1 MTAHTLRYYE
11 RVGLIQPVGRAH
23 NGHRRYSEADEA
35 WLNFLH
41 CMRATNMSIR
51 EMQRYAELREKGDA
65 TSLERRKLLEDH
77 QAAIAAKIVA
87 LQQAH
92 ALLTHKI
99 TNYKKIEERI
109 RIGGPQVY
117 RAGTRKR
124 TGDGKLISLPPGV
137 GEYAVNGRAGHCI
150 ESVHRVRALTRAWVA
165 DLHGLKTHFP
175 LARGFGYDSGTAF
188 PRLGPFP
195 LL

>member
-1 MTAHTLRYYE
+1 MAEKCGMTAHTLRYYE
-11 RVGLIQPVGRAH
+11 RVGLIQPVGRAR

-65 TSLERRKLLEDH
+65 TSLQRRKLLEDH
-77 QAAIAAKIVA
+77 QSAIAAKIVA

-92 ALLTHKI
+92 ALLSHKI

-109 RIGGPQVY
+109 RVGGPQPSE
-117 RAGTRKR
+117 RK
-124 TGDGKLISLPPGV
+124 L
-137 GEYAVNGRAGHCI
+137 E
-150 ESVHRVRALTRAWVA
+150 EE
-165 DLHGLKTHFP
+165 
-175 LARGFGYDSGTAF
+175 LAAAS
-188 PRLGPFP
+188 
-195 LL
+195 

>member
-11 RVGLIQPVGRAH
+11 RVGLIQPVGRAR

-77 QAAIAAKIVA
+77 QAAIAAKIIA
-87 LQQAH
+87 LEQAH

-109 RIGGPQVY
+109 RIGGPQS
-117 RAGTRKR
+117 AKR
-124 TGDGKLISLPPGV
+124 EFET
-137 GEYAVNGRAGHCI
+137 E
-150 ESVHRVRALTRAWVA
+150 
-165 DLHGLKTHFP
+165 
-175 LARGFGYDSGTAF
+175 LATAS
-188 PRLGPFP
+188 
-195 LL
+195 

>member
-11 RVGLIQPVGRAH
+11 RVGLIQPVGRAR

-65 TSLERRKLLEDH
+65 TSLDRRKLLEDH
-77 QAAIAAKIVA
+77 QAAIAARIVA
-87 LQQAH
+87 LQEAH

-109 RIGGPQVY
+109 RIGGPQV
-117 RAGTRKR
+117 AEQE
-124 TGDGKLISLPPGV
+124 L
-137 GEYAVNGRAGHCI
+137 
-150 ESVHRVRALTRAWVA
+150 ESE
-165 DLHGLKTHFP
+165 
-175 LARGFGYDSGTAF
+175 LATAS
-188 PRLGPFP
+188 
-195 LL
+195 

>member
-11 RVGLIQPVGRAH
+11 RVGLIQPVGRAR

-51 EMQRYAELREKGDA
+51 EMQRYAELRGKGDS

-77 QAAIAAKIVA
+77 QAAIAAKVEA

-99 TNYKKIEERI
+99 ANYKKIEERI
-109 RIGGPQVY
+109 RIGGP
-117 RAGTRKR
+117 RDTERE
-124 TGDGKLISLPPGV
+124 L
-137 GEYAVNGRAGHCI
+137 EN
-150 ESVHRVRALTRAWVA
+150 E
-165 DLHGLKTHFP
+165 
-175 LARGFGYDSGTAF
+175 LATAS
-188 PRLGPFP
+188 
-195 LL
+195 

>member
-1 MTAHTLRYYE
+1 MRDAGYTIRSMAEKCGMTAHTLRYYE

-65 TSLERRKLLEDH
+65 TSLERRKLLQDH
-77 QAAIAAKIVA
+77 QAAIAEQIVA
-87 LQQAH
+87 LERAH

-99 TNYKKIEERI
+99 ANYKMIEERI
-109 RIGGPQVY
+109 RVGGPQPAE
-117 RAGTRKR
+117 R
-124 TGDGKLISLPPGV
+124 
-137 GEYAVNGRAGHCI
+137 EM
-150 ESVHRVRALTRAWVA
+150 ESE
-165 DLHGLKTHFP
+165 
-175 LARGFGYDSGTAF
+175 LATAS
-188 PRLGPFP
+188 
-195 LL
+195 